1 MSTATTDIS
10 DDNPQ
15 AQVCAPIFR
24 DFGGLVNFHGP
35 IRTLKL
41 HEDNTLVRDALAEDG
56 AGAVLVV
63 DAGGSD
69 RCAVV
74 GGNLGVLA
82 EKNNWAGIVVF
93 GYVRDADELME
104 SKTGIKALGTHPKK
118 TEKRNTGQRDIPV
131 RFADVSFAPGAY
143 LYADRDGVVVSET
156 AVHG

>member
-1 MSTATTDIS
+1 MSSATTDVS
-10 DDNPQ
+10 DAHPD
-15 AQVCAPIFR
+15 AQVCAPLFR
-24 DFGGLVNFHGP
+24 DFGGLTDFHGP

-41 HEDNTLVRDALAEDG
+41 FEDNSLVRDALAEDG

-93 GYVRDADELME
+93 GYVRDAAELCE
-104 SKTGIKALGTHPKK
+104 SQVGIKALGTHPKK
-118 TEKRNTGQRDIPV
+118 TEKRNTGQRDVAV
-131 RFADVSFAPGAY
+131 RFADTAFVPGAY
-143 LYADRDGVVVSET
+143 LYADRDGVVVT
-156 AVHG
+156 DAAVHG

>member
-24 DFGGLVNFHGP
+24 DYGGLVKFHGP

-41 HEDNTLVRDALAEDG
+41 HEDNTLVRDAVSEDG

-93 GYVRDADELME
+93 GYVRDAAELAE
-104 SKTGIKALGTHPKK
+104 CKTGIKAMGTHPKK

-131 RFADVSFAPGAY
+131 RFADVSFAVGAY
-143 LYADRDGVVVSET
+143 LYADQDGVVVT
-156 AVHG
+156 DGPVHG

>member
-1 MSTATTDIS
+1 MHIATTDIS

-24 DFGGLVNFHGP
+24 DFGGLVYFHGP

-41 HEDNTLVRDALAEDG
+41 HEDNTLVRDTLAEEG
-56 AGAVLVV
+56 NGAVLVI

-82 EKNNWAGIVVF
+82 EKNHWAGIVVF
-93 GYVRDADELME
+93 GYVRDAVELIE
-104 SKTGIKALGTHPKK
+104 SKVGIKAMGTHPQK
-118 TEKRNTGQRDIPV
+118 TEKRNTGQRDISV
-131 RFADVSFAPGAY
+131 RFADVNFAPGAY
-143 LYADRDGVVVSET
+143 LYADGDGVVVTET
-156 AVHG
+156 SVHN

>member
-1 MSTATTDIS
+1 MSIATTDIS
-10 DDNPQ
+10 DDHPT
-15 AQVCAPIFR
+15 AQVCAPLFR
-24 DFGGLVNFHGP
+24 DFGKLVDFNGP

-41 HEDNTLVRDALAEDG
+41 FEDNTLVRDALEEDG
-56 AGAVLVV
+56 AGAVLVI

-93 GYVRDADELME
+93 GYVRDAAELRE
-104 SKTGIKALGTHPKK
+104 CAVGIKAFGTHPKK
-118 TEKRNTGQRDIPV
+118 TEKRNTGQRDVSV
-131 RFADVSFAPGAY
+131 RFADVQFDVGAY
-143 LYADRDGVVVSET
+143 LYADVDGIVVTES